1 MGQEIMKGKYTVV
14 DLFSGAGGLEL
25 GFEQASY
32 NILFS
37 TDFDSYCEKV
47 HKLNRPSIP
56 FLQIDIHNLSEE
68 IIKQYVKEEVDVLV
82 GGPPCQGF
90 STIGK
95 RVSSDP
101 NKRYQADPRNT
112 LFKEYIR
119 VLKVLNPKFFLME
132 NVEGLMTRDK
142 GTIFE
147 EIKKTFAETGYDFN
161 CVVLNAADYGV
172 PQIRNR
178 IFFYGNRVGIKM
190 IPPDATNSENG
201 DKPWETVGDAISDL
215 AGVPDDPSINH
226 VALKHGEINI
236 RRYQLIPEGG
246 RLPETDLPPELYRKN
261 FGNTFKRLHRD
272 KPSLTMVPGHNA
284 FPIHPWLDRS
294 LTVREAARLQTFPD
308 DYIFVGPRD
317 KQCMQVGNAVPVKL
331 AKAWA
336 EQIHKEL
343 DLYYEQKG

>member
-1 MGQEIMKGKYTVV
+1 MRKYKIV

-25 GFEQASY
+25 GFEQAGY
-32 NILFS
+32 DVVFA
-37 TDFDSYCEKV
+37 TDFDEHCEKV
-47 HKLNRPSIP
+47 HLLNRPNIP
-56 FLQIDIHNLSEE
+56 FLRADIHNLDEKTLSKYITED
-68 IIKQYVKEEVDVLV
+68 IDVLV

-95 RVSSDP
+95 RISSDP
-101 NKRYQADPRNT
+101 TKRYQSDPRNT

-119 VLKVLNPKFFLME
+119 ILKYIKPKFFLME

-147 EIKKTFAETGYDFN
+147 EIKKTFKETGYEFN
-161 CVVLNAADYGV
+161 YIVLNAADYGV
-172 PQIRNR
+172 PQMRNR

-190 IPPDATNSENG
+190 EPPTATHSENG
-201 DKPWETVGDAISDL
+201 ETPWETVGTAIGDL
-215 AGVPDDPSINH
+215 ANKGDDKEINH

-236 RRYQLIPEGG
+236 QRYKLIPEGG
-246 RLPETDLPPELYRKN
+246 RLPEHSLPPELYRKN

-294 LTVREAARLQTFPD
+294 LTVREAARIQTFPD
-308 DYIFVGPRD
+308 DYYFVGPRD
-317 KQCMQVGNAVPVKL
+317 KQCMQVGNAVSVKL

-336 EQIHKEL
+336 EQIKKEL
-343 DLYYEQKG
+343 DEYYEKEK

>member
-1 MGQEIMKGKYTVV
+1 MRKYKIV

-25 GFEQASY
+25 GFEQAGY
-32 NILFS
+32 DVVFA
-37 TDFDSYCEKV
+37 TDFDEHCEKV
-47 HKLNRPSIP
+47 HLLNRPNIP
-56 FLQIDIHNLSEE
+56 FLRADIHNLDEE
-68 IIKQYVKEEVDVLV
+68 TLSQYIHEDIDVLV

-95 RVSSDP
+95 RISSDP
-101 NKRYQADPRNT
+101 TKRYQSDPRNT

-119 VLKVLNPKFFLME
+119 ILKYIKPKFFLME

-147 EIKKTFAETGYDFN
+147 EIKRTFKETGYEFN
-161 CVVLNAADYGV
+161 YIVLNAADYGV
-172 PQIRNR
+172 PQMRNR

-190 IPPDATNSENG
+190 EPPTATHSEDG
-201 DKPWETVGDAISDL
+201 KTPWETVGKAIGDL
-215 AGVPDDPSINH
+215 ADKGDDKEINH

-236 RRYQLIPEGG
+236 QRYKLIPEGG
-246 RLPETDLPPELYRKN
+246 RLPEHSLPPELYRKN
-261 FGNTFKRLHRD
+261 FGNTFKRLHRN

-294 LTVREAARLQTFPD
+294 LTVREAARIQTFPD
-308 DYIFVGPRD
+308 DYYFVGPRD

-336 EQIHKEL
+336 EQIKKEL
-343 DLYYEQKG
+343 DEYYEKEK